1 MPSTTANARTASTFP
16 DDSPDILRNHE
27 IAGVER
33 QQPSK
38 SAAPRLRGPEA
49 GLDALLA
56 AELVDLRQITAT
68 IRQQPG
74 FEQLVMRLSTSL
86 ALSPDLPP
94 TTVEEAAIVLG
105 TDRLRVLTYAWSLLS
120 QRSPA
125 AHESETLSIEDWT
138 PEALYL
144 ASFFW
149 WLGFDSFDSKAR
161 ITREKPERF
170 GVEEEQLVRL
180 TEILLR
186 DFMSLIPFVEPAL
199 WKPRE
204 RAALAGLAR
213 LRKEEGA

>member
-1 MPSTTANARTASTFP
+1 MPSTTANARAATAFP
-16 DDSPDILRNHE
+16 DDPPDILRKRE
-27 IAGVER
+27 IASVDR
-33 QQPSK
+33 QQIFKP
-38 SAAPRLRGPEA
+38 AAPRLRGPEA
-49 GLDALLA
+49 GLDALLT
-56 AELVDLRQITAT
+56 AELVDLRQVTER

-74 FEQLVMRLSTSL
+74 FEQLVLRLSTSL
-86 ALSPDLPP
+86 ALSPDVPP

-120 QRSPA
+120 QHSSADNDSA
-125 AHESETLSIEDWT
+125 ALSIEDWT

-161 ITREKPERF
+161 ISREKPERF

-186 DFMSLIPFVEPAL
+186 DFMALIPFVEPAL